1 MGLVFICFLWLRFF
15 ICKRIV
21 YLEKNYFLL
30 ENQILCLLSLYLD
43 YHKWYRNNLPLSSKC
58 FYVRFQTELKIRYFK
73 CLMTLACL
81 ENSPISVGSMVIRG
95 IFLLKIYLWLWM
107 LQKHNNCNI
116 SKKYLESSADCM
128 KTLLGRIDFSVFNY
142 GPSF

>member
-1 MGLVFICFLWLRFF
+1 MVFILLYSLEFSYVKEFF
-15 ICKRIV
+15 IP
-21 YLEKNYFLL
+21 Y
-30 ENQILCLLSLYLD
+30 
-43 YHKWYRNNLPLSSKC
+43 
-58 FYVRFQTELKIRYFK
+58 LKIKYFYCSYIWIITNDKGMTVLFPQNAFMWGFRQNWKSYFK

-116 SKKYLESSADCM
+116 SKNYLESSADCV
-128 KTLLGRIDFSVFNY
+128 KTLLGRIDFSVLQLWA
-142 GPSF
+142 